1 MIEGGEMKGEG
12 IFLSLLLIVST
23 SLVVSGCVKVEHEVV
38 EATRPEWKIGDY
50 WEFRYKDPKVKSY
63 TMKLLEKKEFEGT
76 MCYVLVDEEIGAERY
91 YTLDLNNKAL
101 VVGGGVIYKYEPEV
115 RHLDWP
121 LWVGKKWHHSYVVI
135 PAIGRRPRVEADF
148 EVVRIEKV
156 RVPAGRFIA
165 FKIIQKVRGRILR
178 EMWYSPE
185 VKFFIRYKT
194 DFKGRRPIKNELLE
208 YRVQ

>member
-91 YTLDLNNKAL
+91 YTLDLKTIKHWWLEEELYTNTN
-101 VVGGGVIYKYEPEV
+101 
-115 RHLDWP
+115 
-121 LWVGKKWHHSYVVI
+121 
-135 PAIGRRPRVEADF
+135 PR
-148 EVVRIEKV
+148 
-156 RVPAGRFIA
+156 
-165 FKIIQKVRGRILR
+165 
-178 EMWYSPE
+178 
-185 VKFFIRYKT
+185 
-194 DFKGRRPIKNELLE
+194 
-208 YRVQ
+208 